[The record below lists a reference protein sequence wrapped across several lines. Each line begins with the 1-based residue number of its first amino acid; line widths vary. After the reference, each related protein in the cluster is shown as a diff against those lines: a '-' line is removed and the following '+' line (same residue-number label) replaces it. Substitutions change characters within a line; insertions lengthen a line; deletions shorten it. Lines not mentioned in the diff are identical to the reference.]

1 MDNNNKIVKYK
12 GYVRKSAINILAWL
26 ENNPN
31 PTQEKA
37 QELLELRG
45 RIKDSIF
52 NYFDNIKDW
61 EKHTTTL
68 PLDQTKLVEQQK
80 FLEET
85 QGVPTDD
92 DAIVGGN

>member
-1 MDNNNKIVKYK
+1 MENDNKIVKYK
-12 GYVRKSAINILAWL
+12 GYIRKSAINILAWL

-45 RIKDSIF
+45 KIKDAIF

-68 PLDQTKLVEQQK
+68 PLDESRLLEQK
-80 FLEET
+80 KWLEET
-85 QGVPTDD
+85 QGTE
-92 DAIVGGN
+92 GSGN

>member
-1 MDNNNKIVKYK
+1 MENDNKIVKYK
-12 GYVRKSAINILAWL
+12 GQIRKSAINILAWL

-45 RIKDSIF
+45 KMKDAIF

-68 PLDQTKLVEQQK
+68 PLDESRLLEQK
-80 FLEET
+80 KWLEEN
-85 QGVPTDD
+85 QG
-92 DAIVGGN
+92 IEGSGN

>member
-1 MDNNNKIVKYK
+1 MENDNKIVKYK
-12 GYVRKSAINILAWL
+12 GYIRKNAINILAWL

-45 RIKDSIF
+45 KMKDAIF

-68 PLDQTKLVEQQK
+68 PLDESRLLEQK
-80 FLEET
+80 KWLEET
-85 QGVPTDD
+85 QG
-92 DAIVGGN
+92 IEGGGN

>member
-1 MDNNNKIVKYK
+1 MDNDNKIVKYK
-12 GYVRKSAINILAWL
+12 GYIRKSAINILAWL

-45 RIKDSIF
+45 KMKDAIF

-68 PLDQTKLVEQQK
+68 PLDESRLLEQK
-80 FLEET
+80 KWLEET
-85 QGVPTDD
+85 QG
-92 DAIVGGN
+92 IEGGGN

>member
-1 MDNNNKIVKYK
+1 MENDNKIVKYK
-12 GYVRKSAINILAWL
+12 GYIRKNAINILAWL

-45 RIKDSIF
+45 KMKDAIF

-68 PLDQTKLVEQQK
+68 PLDESKLFEQQK
-80 FLEET
+80 WLEEN
-85 QGVPTDD
+85 QG
-92 DAIVGGN
+92 IEGSGN

>member
-12 GYVRKSAINILAWL
+12 GYIRKCAINILAWL

-37 QELLELRG
+37 KELLELRG

-85 QGVPTDD
+85 QGVPADED
-92 DAIVGGN
+92 VIVGGN

>member
-1 MDNNNKIVKYK
+1 MDDNKIVKYK
-12 GYVRKSAINILAWL
+12 GYIRKSAINILAWL

-45 RIKDSIF
+45 RMKDAIF

-61 EKHTTTL
+61 EKRTTTL
-68 PLDQTKLVEQQK
+68 PLDESKLLEQK
-80 FLEET
+80 EWLEK
-85 QGVPTDD
+85 QHGVVNDEF
-92 DAIVGGN
+92 IEGSGS

>member
-1 MDNNNKIVKYK
+1 MENDNKIVKYK
-12 GYVRKSAINILAWL
+12 GITRKCAINILAWL

-45 RIKDSIF
+45 KMKDAIF

-68 PLDQTKLVEQQK
+68 PLDESRLLEQK
-80 FLEET
+80 KWLEET
-85 QGVPTDD
+85 QGTE
-92 DAIVGGN
+92 GSGN

>member
-1 MDNNNKIVKYK
+1 MEDNKIVKYK
-12 GYVRKSAINILAWL
+12 GYIRKSAINILAWL

-45 RIKDSIF
+45 KMKDAIF

-68 PLDQTKLVEQQK
+68 PLDETRLFEQQQW
-80 FLEET
+80 LEEN
-85 QGVPTDD
+85 QHPE
-92 DAIVGGN
+92 GNGN

>member
-1 MDNNNKIVKYK
+1 MDNDNKIVKYK
-12 GYVRKSAINILAWL
+12 GYIRKSAINILAWL

-45 RIKDSIF
+45 KVKEAIF

-68 PLDQTKLVEQQK
+68 PLDESKLFEQQK
-80 FLEET
+80 WLEEN
-85 QGVPTDD
+85 QG
-92 DAIVGGN
+92 IEGSGN

>member
-1 MDNNNKIVKYK
+1 MEDNKIVKYK
-12 GYVRKSAINILAWL
+12 GYIRKSAINILAWL

-45 RIKDSIF
+45 RMKDAIF

-68 PLDQTKLVEQQK
+68 PLDEARLLEQK
-80 FLEET
+80 KWLEET
-85 QGVPTDD
+85 QG
-92 DAIVGGN
+92 IEGGGN

>member
-12 GYVRKSAINILAWL
+12 GMIRKSCINILAWL

-45 RIKDSIF
+45 KVKEAIF
-52 NYFDNIKDW
+52 NYFDNIKDR

-68 PLDQTKLVEQQK
+68 PLDETRLFEQQK
-80 FLEET
+80 WLEEN
-85 QGVPTDD
+85 QHPEGS
-92 DAIVGGN
+92 GS

>member
-1 MDNNNKIVKYK
+1 MENDNKIVKYK
-12 GYVRKSAINILAWL
+12 GYIRKSAINILVWL

-45 RIKDSIF
+45 KMKDAIF

-68 PLDQTKLVEQQK
+68 PLDEARLLEQK
-80 FLEET
+80 KWLEEN
-85 QGVPTDD
+85 QG
-92 DAIVGGN
+92 IEGSGN

>member
-1 MDNNNKIVKYK
+1 MENDNKIVKYK
-12 GYVRKSAINILAWL
+12 GIARKCAINILAWL

-37 QELLELRG
+37 KELLELRG
-45 RIKDSIF
+45 KIKDAIF

-68 PLDQTKLVEQQK
+68 PLDESKLFEQQK
-80 FLEET
+80 WLEEN
-85 QGVPTDD
+85 QHPEGS
-92 DAIVGGN
+92 GS

>member
-1 MDNNNKIVKYK
+1 MENDNKIVKYK
-12 GYVRKSAINILAWL
+12 GYIRKSAINILAWL

-45 RIKDSIF
+45 KMKDAIF

-68 PLDQTKLVEQQK
+68 PLDESKLFEQQK
-80 FLEET
+80 WLEEN
-85 QGVPTDD
+85 QHPEGS
-92 DAIVGGN
+92 GN

>member
-12 GYVRKSAINILAWL
+12 GYIRKCAINILAWL

-45 RIKDSIF
+45 KVKEAIGYQPKINLDEGLHR
-52 NYFDNIKDW
+52 
-61 EKHTTTL
+61 TL
-68 PLDQTKLVEQQK
+68 LSH
-80 FLEET
+80 LE
-85 QGVPTDD
+85 
-92 DAIVGGN
+92 NFR

>member
-1 MDNNNKIVKYK
+1 MDNDNKIVKYK
-12 GYVRKSAINILAWL
+12 GYIRKCAINILAWL

-37 QELLELRG
+37 KELLELRG

-92 DAIVGGN
+92 DVIVGGN

>member
-1 MDNNNKIVKYK
+1 MENDNKIVKYK
-12 GYVRKSAINILAWL
+12 GITRKCAINILAWL

-37 QELLELRG
+37 KELLELRG
-45 RIKDSIF
+45 KIKDAIF

-68 PLDQTKLVEQQK
+68 PLDESKLFEQQK
-80 FLEET
+80 WLEEN
-85 QGVPTDD
+85 QHPEGS
-92 DAIVGGN
+92 GS

>member
-1 MDNNNKIVKYK
+1 MENDNKIVKYK
-12 GYVRKSAINILAWL
+12 GYIRKSAINILAWL

-45 RIKDSIF
+45 KMKDANF

-61 EKHTTTL
+61 VKHTTTL
-68 PLDQTKLVEQQK
+68 PLDEARLLEQK
-80 FLEET
+80 KWLEEN
-85 QGVPTDD
+85 QG
-92 DAIVGGN
+92 IEGSGN

>member
-1 MDNNNKIVKYK
+1 MENDNKIVKYK
-12 GYVRKSAINILAWL
+12 GYIRKSAINILAWL

-45 RIKDSIF
+45 KMKDAIF

-68 PLDQTKLVEQQK
+68 PLDESKLFEQQK
-80 FLEET
+80 WLEEN
-85 QGVPTDD
+85 QG
-92 DAIVGGN
+92 IEGSGN

>member
-1 MDNNNKIVKYK
+1 MDDNKIVKYK
-12 GYVRKSAINILAWL
+12 GYIRKCAINILAWL

-45 RIKDSIF
+45 KMKDAIF

-68 PLDQTKLVEQQK
+68 PLDESKLLEQNK
-80 FLEET
+80 WLEEN
-85 QGVPTDD
+85 QHPE
-92 DAIVGGN
+92 GGGS

>member
-1 MDNNNKIVKYK
+1 MDNDNKIVKYK

-45 RIKDSIF
+45 KIKDSIF

-68 PLDQTKLVEQQK
+68 PLDQTKLVEQQE
-80 FLEET
+80 FLEEK
-85 QGVPTDD
+85 QFPEGS
-92 DAIVGGN
+92 GS

>member
-1 MDNNNKIVKYK
+1 MENDNKIVKYK
-12 GYVRKSAINILAWL
+12 GYIRKSAINILAWL

-45 RIKDSIF
+45 KMKDAIF

-68 PLDQTKLVEQQK
+68 PLDESKLFEQQK
-80 FLEET
+80 WLEEN
-85 QGVPTDD
+85 QHPEGS
-92 DAIVGGN
+92 GS

>member
-1 MDNNNKIVKYK
+1 MDNDNKIVKYK
-12 GYVRKSAINILAWL
+12 GYIRKCAINILAWL

-37 QELLELRG
+37 KELLELRG

-68 PLDQTKLVEQQK
+68 PLDQTRLVEHQK

-85 QGVPTDD
+85 QGVPADED
-92 DAIVGGN
+92 VIVGGN

>member
-37 QELLELRG
+37 KELLELRG

>member
-1 MDNNNKIVKYK
+1 MDNDNKIVKYK
-12 GYVRKSAINILAWL
+12 GYIRKSAINILAWL

-45 RIKDSIF
+45 KMKDAIF

-68 PLDQTKLVEQQK
+68 PLDESRLLEQK
-80 FLEET
+80 KWLEET
-85 QGVPTDD
+85 QG
-92 DAIVGGN
+92 IEGSGN

>member
-1 MDNNNKIVKYK
+1 MENDNKIVKYK
-12 GYVRKSAINILAWL
+12 GYIRKCAINILAWL

-37 QELLELRG
+37 KELLELRG
-45 RIKDSIF
+45 KMKDAIF

-68 PLDQTKLVEQQK
+68 PLDEARLLEQNK
-80 FLEET
+80 WLDET
-85 QGVPTDD
+85 QG
-92 DAIVGGN
+92 IEGSGN

>member
-12 GYVRKSAINILAWL
+12 GYIRKCAINILAWL

-37 QELLELRG
+37 KELLELRG

-68 PLDQTKLVEQQK
+68 PLDQTKLVEQQE
-80 FLEET
+80 FLDEKQFPE
-85 QGVPTDD
+85 GS
-92 DAIVGGN
+92 GS

>member
-1 MDNNNKIVKYK
+1 MDNDNKIVKYK

-45 RIKDSIF
+45 KMKDAIF

-68 PLDQTKLVEQQK
+68 PLDEARLLEQNK
-80 FLEET
+80 WLDET
-85 QGVPTDD
+85 QG
-92 DAIVGGN
+92 IEGSGN

>member
-1 MDNNNKIVKYK
+1 MENDNKIVKYK
-12 GYVRKSAINILAWL
+12 GITRKCAINILAWL

-45 RIKDSIF
+45 KMKDAIF

-68 PLDQTKLVEQQK
+68 PLDEARLLEQNK
-80 FLEET
+80 WLDET
-85 QGVPTDD
+85 QG
-92 DAIVGGN
+92 IEGSGN

>member
-12 GYVRKSAINILAWL
+12 GMIRKSCINILAWL

-45 RIKDSIF
+45 KIKDAIF

-61 EKHTTTL
+61 EKHKQHYL
-68 PLDQTKLVEQQK
+68 
-80 FLEET
+80 
-85 QGVPTDD
+85 
-92 DAIVGGN
+92 